1 MRIGTVAFEKS
12 FTAGLLRCDVFA
24 AVWFFTCRFQQVTEV
39 FGTGETVQLWLL
51 RKSFCR
57 FDFNWNFTQY
67 FTCSTGSETWTPT
80 LPCPDLGMGDPCA
93 GGVH

>member
-67 FTCSTGSETWTPT
+67 FTCSTGSETWTGRGALHPT
-80 LPCPDLGMGDPCA
+80 RVGR
-93 GGVH
+93 